1 MFERLKKFAATDEH
15 RYKQIVVSMFL
26 LQNHFSVDFLKEN
39 ILKSGADKGL
49 LFSKNRM
56 PQCSPNYGF
65 FLYLSVFI
73 CACIFVTTAHAQ
85 PHNQPGQDAPEP
97 ASGITAKSVVLAKHL
112 MVVAAHPL
120 ATEAGFAMLARGG
133 SAIDAAVA
141 VQMVLNLVEPQ
152 SSGIGGGAF
161 MLHFDATKKSVVA
174 YDGRESAPMAA
185 TPQLFLGDD
194 DKPIR
199 FADAVRSGKAVG
211 VPGVL
216 RALEAAHAA
225 YGKLPWGVLFQPAI
239 QLAEKGYPLSARTV
253 QQAGHP
259 QASFIL
265 KANPATRAMFF
276 NANGNVKTAGTMV
289 TNREF
294 AIALKRVAR
303 AGADGFYQ
311 GETARNIVAAVHSHV
326 RPGVMTERDLAEY
339 RTRISEPV
347 CGPYRTYRVCGAP
360 MPSSG
365 GVAILQMLGML
376 ERFNL
381 EALKPNSVESVHLF
395 SEAGRLAY
403 ADREKFA
410 ADDRFAEVPVAALIS
425 PAYIQTRSKLIDPDK
440 SNGRAIAGTPTV
452 MKPAAATDRTLRDTG
467 TSHFSIV
474 DPTGNAVS
482 MSTSID
488 ASFGSMIYVDGFF
501 LNNQLTDFSLA
512 PVDVQGVPIANA
524 VYAGKRP
531 RSAMSPM
538 LVFSKD
544 GNLTM
549 VLGSAL
555 GSTIINQVAKTIIAV
570 IDWNLDIQS
579 AISLP
584 NTGSRNGPTDLEKN
598 TRAEQ
603 LAPQLRALG
612 HEVRIGDIPGG
623 LHGILRTPGGWQGGA
638 DPRRDGVAKGR

>member
-1 MFERLKKFAATDEH
+1 
-15 RYKQIVVSMFL
+15 
-26 LQNHFSVDFLKEN
+26 
-39 ILKSGADKGL
+39 
-49 LFSKNRM
+49 
-56 PQCSPNYGF
+56 
-65 FLYLSVFI
+65 
-73 CACIFVTTAHAQ
+73 
-85 PHNQPGQDAPEP
+85 
-97 ASGITAKSVVLAKHL
+97 
-112 MVVAAHPL
+112 
-120 ATEAGFAMLARGG
+120 MLARGG
-133 SAIDAAVA
+133 NATDAAVA

-185 TPQLFLGDD
+185 TPQFFLGDD
-194 DKPIR
+194 GKPIR

-216 RALEAAHAA
+216 RALESAHAA

-253 QQAGHP
+253 QQAGGP
-259 QASFIL
+259 QAGLIL

-276 NANGNVKTAGTMV
+276 NADGNAKPAGTIV

-294 AIALKRVAR
+294 AIVLKRVAR
-303 AGADGFYQ
+303 EGADGFYQ
-311 GETARNIVAAVHSHV
+311 GVTARNIVAAIRLHA
-326 RPGVMTERDLAEY
+326 RAGVMTERDLAEY

-347 CGPYRTYRVCGAP
+347 CGPYRTYRICGAP

-365 GVAILQMLGML
+365 GVAILQMLGLL
-376 ERFNL
+376 ERFDMG
-381 EALKPNSVESVHLF
+381 ALKPNSLESVHLF

-410 ADDRFAEVPVAALIS
+410 ADDRFADVPVAALIS
-425 PAYIQTRSKLIDPDK
+425 PAYIRERSALISLGK
-440 SNGRAIAGTPTV
+440 SMGRAAGGVPV
-452 MKPAAATDRTLRDTG
+452 EKKPATAGDPSVKDTG

-474 DPTGNAVS
+474 DSTGNAVS
-482 MSTSID
+482 MSTSIES
-488 ASFGSMIYVDGFF
+488 SFGSMIYVDGFF
-501 LNNQLTDFSLA
+501 LNNQLTDFSMT
-512 PVDVQGVPIANA
+512 PVDPQGVPIANA

-531 RSAMSPM
+531 RSAMSPV
-538 LVFSKD
+538 LVFAND
-544 GNLTM
+544 GKLTM
-549 VLGSAL
+549 VIGSAL

-570 IDWNLDIQS
+570 IDWKLDIQA

-603 LAPQLRALG
+603 LAVQLRALG

-638 DPRRDGVAKGR
+638 DPRRDGVAKGRLSTF